1 MAVWVQAPS
10 PPSPGRMERN
20 GRGNGLRSTVGN
32 RVGER
37 PELTGHGAGELRGSA
52 NKEKAA

>member
-1 MAVWVQAPS
+1 MGAAPS

-20 GRGNGLRSTVGN
+20 GHGNGLRSTVGN

-52 NKEKAA
+52 SEVKAA